1 MLIKKF
7 CKIFSKGVEKM
18 KNLHEILKSARLEA
32 NLSQK
37 QAAELSG
44 VSQGAISMYEK
55 DPNEVLK
62 NSKGKSA
69 VISFEVLSKLA
80 KAYNKPLEYFTDQ
93 SRLSATLGE
102 TISIPKLNIFAG
114 AGSEGVFDI
123 SLLKSDKSI
132 SVSREII
139 GKLNPINLNAIEI
152 IGDSMEPEFYEG
164 DIAVIDMVNHRYDF
178 VKIAGI
184 YIVRTQEAVYIKRVE
199 FLPKGGVKLISIN
212 KNYTDIIL
220 NSDDDFEILGK
231 VCGKIH
237 FTKGLVFT
245 TQGIN

>member
-1 MLIKKF
+1 ME
-7 CKIFSKGVEKM
+7 FSEKLRLYRKEAGKSQVELAEYIGVT
-18 KNLHEILKSARLEA
+18 
-32 NLSQK
+32 
-37 QAAELSG
+37 
-44 VSQGAISMYEK
+44 QGAIVQYENGASK
-55 DPNEVLK
+55 PKIDKLQKIAEFLKVPIYNFMDEVEVNELK
-62 NSKGKSA
+62 KSLELTEQ
-69 VISFEVLSKLA
+69 IS
-80 KAYNKPLEYFTDQ
+80 
-93 SRLSATLGE
+93 E

-123 SLLKSDKSI
+123 ALLKSDKSI

-212 KNYTDIIL
+212 KNYTDIVL

>member
-1 MLIKKF
+1 M
-7 CKIFSKGVEKM
+7 
-18 KNLHEILKSARLEA
+18 NLDIHQKLKLARKEA
-32 NLSQK
+32 KLSQVYVADYM
-37 QAAELSG
+37 QRA
-44 VSQGAISMYEK
+44 QGQISMWETS
-55 DPNEVLK
+55 PNEVLTNK
-62 NSKGKSA
+62 KGKS
-69 VISFEVLSKLA
+69 VKPSFKDLCKLA
-80 KAYNKPLEYFTDQ
+80 ELYNKPIAYFSDEFNSEIAVTNTPNSQ
-93 SRLSATLGE
+93 FSE

-212 KNYTDIIL
+212 KNYTDIVL